1 VFPVSYARIIL
12 LIIYTEEKM
21 AKSLKGSQTL
31 ENLMKAFAGESQAR
45 NRYDYY
51 AGVARKEGY
60 RQIENIFLETSINER
75 MHAKRFFQYACDGV
89 EDMPLMVN
97 VNADYPVAFSNTLDN
112 LKFAAD
118 GEHEEWE
125 IIYPKF
131 AQIAKEEGF
140 PHVEALFKKI
150 ADIEAHHEARY
161 LRLAENIKSGLV
173 FKKDVMVQWKCEV
186 CGHVHIGLEAPAV
199 CPTCVHKQEH
209 FEMFVVNY

>member
-1 VFPVSYARIIL
+1 LYCGIITD
-12 LIIYTEEKM
+12 YNYSEEIM
-21 AKSLKGSQTL
+21 AKSLVGTKTL

-45 NRYDYY
+45 NRYDYA

-89 EDMPLMVN
+89 DEMPLMVN
-97 VNADYPVAFSNTLDN
+97 IDASYPVAYSNTLDN

-118 GEHEEWE
+118 GEREEWE
-125 IIYPKF
+125 ILYPNF

-140 PHVEALFKKI
+140 PQVEALFKKI

-161 LRLAENIKSGLV
+161 LKLADNIKNGLV
-173 FKKDVMVQWKCEV
+173 FKKDTVVQWKCQV
-186 CGHVHIGLEAPAV
+186 CGHVHSGIEAPSV
-199 CPTCVHKQEH
+199 CPACAHKQEH
-209 FEMFVVNY
+209 FELFVESY